1 MNTTARSSPAAEP
14 RLRRDAERNRQRIL
28 VAAAEAFAEGGLGV
42 TMDQIARRAG
52 VGVGTVYRRFP
63 DKELLIEALFEQRV
77 DELVEL
83 AEDALAHEDAWAG
96 LVRFFETFLSLQAAD
111 RGLKE
116 VVLSTAHGQDRVR
129 HARAR
134 IGPAVRALVERAQA
148 QGGLRPDVSGPDI
161 ALVHFMVGAIADYTP
176 DVEPDAW
183 RRLLAIVLDG
193 LRSRRDGPT
202 PLPAPSLRDEQ
213 LDRAMAAWRPPAR

>member
-1 MNTTARSSPAAEP
+1 MNSTARPSPAAQP

-28 VAAAEAFAEGGLGV
+28 AAAAEAFAAGGLSV
-42 TMDQIARRAG
+42 SMDEIARRAG

-63 DKELLIEALFEQRV
+63 EKELLIEALFEQRL
-77 DELVEL
+77 DELVGL

-96 LVRFFETFLSLQAAD
+96 LVRFFETFLAVQATD

-134 IGPAVRALVERAQA
+134 IGPAVRALFERAQA
-148 QGGLRPDVSGPDI
+148 QGELRPDVVGPDI
-161 ALVHFMVGAIADYTP
+161 ALVQFMVGAIVDYTHDVDP
-176 DVEPDAW
+176 DVW

-193 LRSRRDGPT
+193 LRTRRDAPSPLPT
-202 PLPAPSLRDEQ
+202 PALRDEQ
-213 LDRAMAAWRPPAR
+213 LDRAMGAWRAPAR